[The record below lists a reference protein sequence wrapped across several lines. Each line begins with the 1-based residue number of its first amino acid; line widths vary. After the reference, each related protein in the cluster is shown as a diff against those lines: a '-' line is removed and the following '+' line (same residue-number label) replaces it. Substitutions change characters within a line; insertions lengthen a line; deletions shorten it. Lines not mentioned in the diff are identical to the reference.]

1 MKLAMTGATGFTG
14 SRTLPLLVQQG
25 YKVRCLVRH
34 PEAAAVLRAT
44 GGEVVEGDLADDHAL
59 AETFRDCAALVN
71 VASLGFGH
79 ADLLVRAAERA
90 GIERAVFVSTTA
102 IFTQLNARSKTV
114 RIAAEGTIRASAL
127 RWTILRPTMIY
138 GSGRDRNICRLI
150 KFLRCSPVLPV
161 FGPGT
166 ASMQPIFVD
175 DLAAGIVNA
184 LGSAR
189 AEGHCYNLAGA
200 APLSY
205 NELVQTVAR
214 LMQRRV
220 RLWHLPAGTVSRIL
234 TSLEHCRIS
243 LPIKA
248 EQIAR
253 LQEDKAFS
261 WKEAA
266 KDFGFSPRT
275 FEAGVRL
282 ELTALGLLHE

>member
-1 MKLAMTGATGFTG
+1 MKVLLTGATGFTG
-14 SRTLPLLVQQG
+14 SHVLKRLQRDG
-25 YKVRCLVRH
+25 IAVRCYVRAV
-34 PEAAAVLRAT
+34 EKAAALERQGV
-44 GGEVVEGDLADDHAL
+44 EVARGDLSDESAL
-59 AETFRDCAALVN
+59 ARACAGCDGLIN
-71 VASLGFGH
+71 VASMGFGH
-79 ADLLVRAAERA
+79 SPGIIRALKVAGVNRA
-90 GIERAVFVSTTA
+90 IFVSTTA
-102 IFTQLNARSKTV
+102 IFTQLNAPSKLV
-114 RIAAEGTIRASAL
+114 RLAAERAIRDSAL
-127 RWTILRPTMIY
+127 KWTILRPTMIY

-150 KFLRCSPVLPV
+150 KFLRCSLVLPV

-184 LGSAR
+184 LGSAG
-189 AEGHCYNLAGA
+189 AEGQCYNLAGA

-214 LMQRRV
+214 LMHRRV
-220 RLWHLPAGTVSRIL
+220 WLWHLPAGTVSRIL
-234 TSLEHCRIS
+234 TSLEHCRIPF
-243 LPIKA
+243 PIKA